1 MDGGGV
7 VGEEDGGGG
16 GGDTVV
22 SPESGISSASPL
34 SSPSLHPDSSPVL
47 QTRQAQVS
55 VPDMNKIPVRH
66 VPVPI
71 I

>member
-55 VPDMNKIPVRH
+55 VPDRNKNKIRH
-66 VPVPI
+66 VPI